1 TLRFHSADGREL
13 TSTEVAQQFLG
24 MIGGQLLWP
33 QLVQHDFIPPGPT
46 ETTVVDEAVTLMV
59 SRYGTAV

>member
-1 TLRFHSADGREL
+1 
-13 TSTEVAQQFLG
+13 V
-24 MIGGQLLWP
+24 
-33 QLVQHDFIPPGPT
+33 VQGDFIPPGSA